1 MTLITSG
8 IIFHMQRLKQWT
20 CRLTLYCPF
29 RKFSPCLDFLC
40 LIYLLKSTSS
50 HRGFFTQWL
59 WRVGWIG
66 LSTFLKIYSIK
77 TAAELNLERAWAR
90 LLPLPAVL
98 FTGTKHVWD
107 WKEFTGSPKGSE
119 ILGDGVAEKCRCLEH
134 LSMMNVHQKKK
145 KKTKGKGTPRDV
157 TAVFAC
163 STFQTCGCVMVT
175 SFWAFWD

>member
-1 MTLITSG
+1 MGLSSD
-8 IIFHMQRLKQWT
+8 F
-20 CRLTLYCPF
+20 TLYCPF

-59 WRVGWIG
+59 WRVDWIG

-145 KKTKGKGTPRDV
+145 KKTQGKRHSKR
-157 TAVFAC
+157 C
-163 STFQTCGCVMVT
+163 YCCLCM
-175 SFWAFWD
+175 